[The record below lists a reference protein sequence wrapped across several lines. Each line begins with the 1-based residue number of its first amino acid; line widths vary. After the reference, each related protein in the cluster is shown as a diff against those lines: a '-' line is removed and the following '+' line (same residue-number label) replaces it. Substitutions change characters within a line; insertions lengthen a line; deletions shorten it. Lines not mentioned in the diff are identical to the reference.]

1 MESVVFEGKE
11 YIKASVLA
19 EKFRYTQD
27 YLGQLCRGKKVDAR
41 LVGRAWYVN
50 LASLED
56 HRNNKYKTTVRDVK
70 SSEISSKKASGNYLS
85 RIDVEPVLKNKTVK
99 IFREKNGELAETA
112 VRYEKDDYSLIPRVN
127 KAAVSVGIPILPA
140 EAEKLKI
147 KTTEKKFNV
156 TDFKAGA
163 LPEVYLSGSI
173 KVDGIPEAIES
184 NENEEGETSKRTDI
198 SSNIK
203 PELQS
208 GTSRIVSIRQPKRKS
223 FKAERSDI
231 KRIVQ
236 IKNRPI
242 PIKKQPEESVV
253 TQTDFSKIQLKK
265 QFVNN
270 KESVQHETVI
280 SRPRQSLDIKRPTSF
295 SPDVIL
301 EKTTQKAESKTTS
314 GSFIYV
320 AVVIFL
326 LAAISSF
333 LVLVTVRE
341 VTVQNGF
348 YTDKI
353 TFDFQILRTLFEM
366 IFK

>member
-1 MESVVFEGKE
+1 
-11 YIKASVLA
+11 
-19 EKFRYTQD
+19 
-27 YLGQLCRGKKVDAR
+27 VDAR

-112 VRYEKDDYSLIPRVN
+112 VRYEKDDYSL
-127 KAAVSVGIPILPA
+127 
-140 EAEKLKI
+140 KI

-184 NENEEGETSKRTDI
+184 NESEEGETSKRTDI

-242 PIKKQPEESVV
+242 PIKKQPEEAVV

-265 QFVNN
+265 QFANN

-301 EKTTQKAESKTTS
+301 EKTTQKTESKTTS

-353 TFDFQILRTLFEM
+353 TFDFQILRTLFEI